1 MKKVVYNILSCV
13 IAVLLLAGC
22 QTIASDDRF
31 IEIQKSEAT
40 NKKALLVDFTGWQ
53 CINCPNAAET
63 AAKIISG
70 SEERV
75 VVVSM
80 HPDIISFTDPKAKGP
95 DFRSAYA
102 SEYLTK
108 IAGGSSSTPLPSGV
122 IDNVMFGGAYL
133 QDFENWSY
141 CVNQRLMLSS
151 DYSIELTGD
160 EENCNVKVTNL
171 NAATDNI
178 GLMLWLLEDG
188 IVAPQK
194 QPDGST
200 LPEYTH
206 RHVFR
211 KSLLA
216 EEGLY
221 TELGQINETADYKAQ
236 LDLPE
241 KIGEHFIVVAAVVRL
256 KDETCEVLQVEEMVI
271 K

>member
-1 MKKVVYNILSCV
+1 MN
-13 IAVLLLAGC
+13 
-22 QTIASDDRF
+22 DRF
-31 IEIQKSEAT
+31 VETEKGEAT
-40 NKKALLVDFTGWQ
+40 NKKVLLVDFTGWQ

-70 SEERV
+70 SDERV
-75 VVVSM
+75 IVVSM

-122 IDNVMFGGAYL
+122 IDNVMFGGSCL

-141 CVNQRLMLSS
+141 CANQRLMLSS

-160 EENCNVKVTNL
+160 TEKCHVKVTNL

-178 GLMLWLLEDG
+178 GLMLWLLEDS

-194 QPDGST
+194 QPDGTT

-211 KSLLA
+211 KSLLS
-216 EEGLY
+216 EDGLY
-221 TELGQINETADYKAQ
+221 AEIGHISESVECNEEIE
-236 LDLPE
+236 LPE
-241 KIGEHFIVVAAVVRL
+241 MIGEHFIVVAAVVRL
-256 KDETCEVLQVEEMVI
+256 KDETCEVLQVEEMI
-271 K
+271 INNH